1 MSEKPTVAEVQ
12 RIVDSYFSE
21 NIWSGMSKN
30 TLTPHNNPPKRKKR
44 RNRRKP

>member
-21 NIWSGMSKN
+21 NIWSGKN